1 LIVGC
6 ALVPFLLAGGLVG
19 AFAPSMALAFGVAA
33 LVSIVVALTVAPAL
47 CMVLRTNPGELQRGS
62 ALGRRLRLEYSNV
75 LTRVLHRTRSA
86 FIVVAAAGI
95 VFVVVFG
102 ALVVPRVAESPL
114 PAFRDPGL
122 LVRWDAA
129 QGTSG
134 PEMDRI
140 VSKVTQEMRAIPG
153 VRDVG
158 AHVGRAILSDQVVGI
173 NSGELW
179 LGLDP
184 SADYDATVAAIVR
197 VANAYPGFSTNVGTY
212 ASERVS
218 SILPPARSD
227 LVVRVYG
234 QELSVLQQ
242 QAKAVRQAVTDV
254 PQVASAEIQGQTLEP
269 TLKIQ
274 VDLAAADRVGLK
286 PGDIRR
292 SATTLLSGIVVGSL
306 FENQKVFEVVVWS
319 TPETRKDLAAI
330 NDLAIDRQPGGHVR
344 LGDVASVT
352 LGPSPTVIRREG
364 VFRYVD
370 VRVDLQ
376 GGDIVAAA
384 RNINTAVKSLA
395 MPLEYRAEVLGDY
408 SERLAEQSLLI
419 AAIVAA
425 ALAIFLLL
433 QAAFQSWRLAA
444 LIFLTLPAAILGG
457 ALTAIVGDGLSLG
470 TILGFVTV
478 LAITTRNGIL
488 LVRTFQRLEQ
498 GGDVR
503 GRALVLHA
511 ASDRLVPLLATVGAT
526 MIAFVPFVILGDR
539 PGYEV
544 IRPMAIV
551 ILGGLVTATL
561 LVLFLV
567 PTLYQRVVS
576 SPQGDTA
583 PQLTTEP
590 ALGPTTA

>member
-1 LIVGC
+1 VAG
-6 ALVPFLLAGGLVG
+6 VP
-19 AFAPSMALAFGVAA
+19 
-33 LVSIVVALTVAPAL
+33 
-47 CMVLRTNPGELQRGS
+47 E
-62 ALGRRLRLEYSNV
+62 
-75 LTRVLHRTRSA
+75 
-86 FIVVAAAGI
+86 
-95 VFVVVFG
+95 
-102 ALVVPRVAESPL
+102 
-114 PAFRDPGL
+114 
-122 LVRWDAA
+122 
-129 QGTSG
+129 
-134 PEMDRI
+134 
-140 VSKVTQEMRAIPG
+140 
-153 VRDVG
+153 
-158 AHVGRAILSDQVVGI
+158 
-173 NSGELW
+173 
-179 LGLDP
+179 
-184 SADYDATVAAIVR
+184 
-197 VANAYPGFSTNVGTY
+197 
-212 ASERVS
+212 
-218 SILPPARSD
+218 
-227 LVVRVYG
+227 
-234 QELSVLQQ
+234 
-242 QAKAVRQAVTDV
+242 
-254 PQVASAEIQGQTLEP
+254 VASAEIQGQTLQP

-286 PGDIRR
+286 PGEIRR
-292 SATTLLSGIVVGSL
+292 AATTLLSGIVVGSL
-306 FENQKVFEVVVWS
+306 FEDQKVFEVVVWS

-370 VRVDLQ
+370 VRVDVQ
-376 GGDIVAAA
+376 GGDLATAA
-384 RNINTAVKSLA
+384 RNINGAVKSLA

-408 SERLAEQSLLI
+408 SVRLAEQTRLI
-419 AAIVAA
+419 AAIVAV

-457 ALTAIVGDGLSLG
+457 ALTAMAGDGLSLG

-478 LAITTRNGIL
+478 LAITARSGIL
-488 LVRTFQRLEQ
+488 LVRTFQRLAED
-498 GGDVR
+498 GDLE

-567 PTLYQRVVS
+567 PTLYQRVAS
-576 SPQGDTA
+576 SPQGDVA

-590 ALGPTTA
+590 ALEPTTA